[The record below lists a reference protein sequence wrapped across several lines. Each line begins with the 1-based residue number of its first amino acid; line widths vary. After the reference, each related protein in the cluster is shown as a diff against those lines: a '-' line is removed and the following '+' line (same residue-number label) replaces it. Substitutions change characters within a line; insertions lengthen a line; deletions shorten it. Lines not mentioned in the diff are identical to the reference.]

1 MVRYAPPNDFWV
13 EPLATLKRI
22 QDEINRAFG
31 DEYTQREA
39 EYPPINVWRGES
51 GIVVTAQ
58 VPGVPLEDLDV
69 TVHQNTLTIK
79 GTRTDPRKQGDVSF
93 HRRER
98 AFGPFVRTVGLPF
111 SVDPDQVRASAECGI
126 LTIELPRP
134 ESDRPRKIQIN
145 KS

>member
-31 DEYTQREA
+31 DEFTQPEA
-39 EYPPINVWRGES
+39 EFPPINVWRGEN

-58 VPGVPLEDLDV
+58 VPGVPLEALDV

-79 GTRTDPRKQGDVSF
+79 GNRTEAATEGDVSF

-98 AFGPFVRTVGLPF
+98 IFGPFARTVGLPF

-134 ESDRPRKIQIN
+134 ENDRPRKIQIN
-145 KS
+145 RA